1 MTAHP
6 ARWKGHEERAQGRH
20 LLCPR
25 WTGPSGMVYL
35 GTTRGQK
42 PKVIT
47 FSDLPDYTGYFTET
61 FSCHCHTSTSKRLIK
76 TSVEKYFFVIH
87 WGKEYA
93 WVWPTCAVQW
103 SLLKP
108 KNIFC
113 SESFDP
119 CFSKSF
125 LFWFIPDETHPRHKN
140 TADECKNDS
149 DTSSTSRC
157 LDSRTED
164 ND

>member
-76 TSVEKYFFVIH
+76 TSAEKYF
-87 WGKEYA
+87 
-93 WVWPTCAVQW
+93 
-103 SLLKP
+103 L
-108 KNIFC
+108 
-113 SESFDP
+113 
-119 CFSKSF
+119 
-125 LFWFIPDETHPRHKN
+125 WFIGGKNMRGSDQPVQYNEVFWSQRIFSALNHSTHVSLKAFYSGSYLMKHIHGTKTLQMSVKMTVTHPPHL
-140 TADECKNDS
+140 AV
-149 DTSSTSRC
+149 
-157 LDSRTED
+157 
-164 ND
+164 